1 MSTPELPQP
10 AWRKSSH
17 SGGDEGNCV
26 EIADL
31 NNRIGIRDR
40 KNPAAGHVT
49 LTRQNF
55 TSLVAHLASQ
65 P

>member
-1 MSTPELPQP
+1 MKAPPR
-10 AWRKSSH
+10 WRKSTH

-31 NNRIGIRDR
+31 NDHIAIRDS
-40 KNPAAGHVT
+40 KEPAAGHLA

-55 TSLVAHLASQ
+55 AALLTHLTSK